1 MKKKPK
7 IVIPTPEEDDIINA
21 GIADDP
27 DTFELDAEWFANAIK
42 TEEMLAQHPE
52 LIEVIPLSKGSTGTA
67 TGEPVIARIEADIAD
82 HFRTI
87 QDVKRS
93 PMKYS
98 YIVVGGGSAGCVMA
112 ARLSEDPDVT
122 VLLLEAGPDYPD
134 FDHLPDD
141 LKLGN
146 NVWLS
151 AYGPHN
157 WGYEARITAEQ
168 PNLTIP
174 RGKATGGS
182 SAVNGQVLLRGIP
195 EDYDGWA
202 ERGNEEWGFTSCL
215 PYFNKMETDLDFG
228 GGDFHGNDGPVP
240 VRRYPR
246 AEWMPHAVA
255 FEQAC
260 VAEGYPIDEDQ
271 NHPESTGV
279 SPRARNTID
288 GFRMSNALNYLDTAR
303 HRLNLTIR
311 GSVTAHRVLF
321 QGKRAV
327 GVEAESGGE
336 MFTVDGD
343 QIIVCSGSVASP
355 QLLMLSGV
363 GPADQLRS
371 FGIEVV
377 HDSPGVGKNLRDHPS
392 AAVLYRAAGDRP
404 DVQAPMTQVGLRYT
418 ATGSSLRNDMQ
429 LQPML
434 MTSEHRPAQVDIDD
448 DSNYVGMNAS
458 LQLAMGQGELTLQ
471 STDPHVQ
478 PFLNYNYY
486 QEEEDLRRMRD
497 GIRLAVRVA
506 EQPMYQGVLE
516 DRVTPTDADLAS
528 DEALN
533 DWLRRNSGTSHH
545 ISGTCKMGPDSDP
558 MTVVDQYLKVK
569 GVDGLRVADASVMP
583 DCIRANTNATTI
595 MIAER
600 LSDFIKDGR

>member
-1 MKKKPK
+1 
-7 IVIPTPEEDDIINA
+7 
-21 GIADDP
+21 
-27 DTFELDAEWFANAIK
+27 
-42 TEEMLAQHPE
+42 
-52 LIEVIPLSKGSTGTA
+52 
-67 TGEPVIARIEADIAD
+67 
-82 HFRTI
+82 
-87 QDVKRS
+87 
-93 PMKYS
+93 MKYH

-112 ARLSEDPDVT
+112 ARLSEDPGVN
-122 VLLLEAGPDYPD
+122 VLLLEAGPDYPV
-134 FDHLPDD
+134 FEHLPDD

-157 WGYEARITAEQ
+157 WGYEARLTAEQ
-168 PNLTIP
+168 PSLTIP

-195 EDYDGWA
+195 EDYDRWA
-202 ERGNEEWGFTSCL
+202 AWGNDEWGFTSCL

-246 AEWMPHAVA
+246 TEWMPHAVA

-371 FGIEVV
+371 FGIELV

-392 AAVLYRAAGDRP
+392 AAVLYRAIGDRP
-404 DVQAPMTQVGLRYT
+404 DVQAPMSQVGMRYT
-418 ATGSSLRNDMQ
+418 ATGSVLRNDMQ

-434 MTSEHRPAQVDIDD
+434 MTSEHRPAQVEIDD
-448 DSNYVGMNAS
+448 DSNYIGMNAS

-486 QEEEDLRRMRD
+486 QEGEDLRRMRD
-497 GIRLAVRVA
+497 GIRLGIRVA
-506 EQPMYQGVLE
+506 EQPMYEGILQE
-516 DRVTPTDADLAS
+516 RVTPTDAELAS

-533 DWLRRNSGTSHH
+533 DWLMRNSGTSHH
-545 ISGTCKMGPDSDP
+545 ISGTCKMGPDSDS
-558 MTVVDQYLKVK
+558 MTVVDQFLKVK

-600 LSDFIKDGR
+600 LSDFIKEGR